1 MASMDVDDP
10 ETPWLDTVEGEIAF
24 FRSLMRARPV
34 GMHRHFHVLTMRNT
48 ILRDTGQ
55 RVELD
60 DLWRKLRSC
69 FDLEN
74 LESIVSEP
82 PCVFRARGFNVHRA
96 SLCIIPTLYLRLCNS
111 RFVG

>member
-10 ETPWLDTVEGEIAF
+10 ETPWLDSVEGEIAF
-24 FRSLMRARPV
+24 FRALMRARPV
-34 GMHRHFHVLTMRNT
+34 GIHRHFHVLTMRNT

-55 RVELD
+55 YVELD

-69 FDLEN
+69 YDLDN

-82 PCVFRARGFNVHRA
+82 PDVFAH
-96 SLCIIPTLYLRLCNS
+96 TLQDYSYVALLLPCTLPFAVCMRDC
-111 RFVG
+111 